1 MSLIELRR
9 FATRVEADLARL
21 ALESEGIDAVIFDA
35 EANSFF
41 GGGGLIGD
49 GPTVLTRVKGIGNDM
64 ALDEGVGICGK
75 GGQSVPAGVGQPT
88 LLIDGLTVGG
98 TAA

>member
-41 GGGGLIGD
+41 GGGGLIGVRLM
-49 GPTVLTRVKGIGNDM
+49 VLEEE
-64 ALDEGVGICGK
+64 LDEAAEILA
-75 GGQSVPAGVGQPT
+75 AG
-88 LLIDGLTVGG
+88 D
-98 TAA
+98 